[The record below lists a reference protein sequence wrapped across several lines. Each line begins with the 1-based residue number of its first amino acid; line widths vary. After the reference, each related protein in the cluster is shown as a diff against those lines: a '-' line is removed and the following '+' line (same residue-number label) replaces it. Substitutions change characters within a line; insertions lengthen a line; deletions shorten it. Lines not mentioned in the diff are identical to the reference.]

1 MDGSAFPTW
10 MGVGGYVG
18 LSCAMVAAAALAVWA
33 IVYHRGTPR
42 QSVMAILICLL
53 CAVLMILPLW
63 WEQSRFQFFG
73 SSLGGIEVA
82 LVLTWISLFGWTL
95 PLGML
100 ASFIALSEPNK
111 PIERAG
117 PRRSPLLAATLRL
130 ALADP
135 ARYVSVRR
143 HDEPWAQLVA
153 LGDASSGGVRTL
165 LLRKQLTLIGREA
178 DNDIILDDERISRN
192 HAEIRMDHG
201 VAVLLDYGSMNGT
214 LINRQMV
221 TQPVPLKPDDIVDLG
236 ARSYRFSLIEGPFA
250 THEVETTKMPGTGGM
265 NRKQTLPPLGP
276 PTFVAINGELTG
288 ARWELL
294 EPVITIGRDASCQIR
309 LPDSTVSRRHAQVV
323 RQTDGYYASDVES
336 NNGTTVNGEDLSK
349 PHRLQH
355 GDLLHLG
362 EVALRFVSSM
372 PPQDTPDVPPPPPP
386 NRSRPPSGG
395 KSTSRT
401 TIPFSRGAVLR
412 PIDDEQQPHG

>member
-18 LSCAMVAAAALAVWA
+18 LSCAMVAAATLAVWA
-33 IVYHRGTPR
+33 IVYRRGTTR
-42 QSVMAILICLL
+42 QSAMAILICLL

-100 ASFIALSEPNK
+100 ASFVALAEPNK
-111 PIERAG
+111 PIERQG
-117 PRRSPLLAATLRL
+117 PRHSPLLDATLRL

-135 ARYVSVRR
+135 ARYLSVRH

-153 LGDASSGGVRTL
+153 VSDVPSRSVRTL
-165 LLRKQLTLIGREA
+165 LLRKQLTLIGREV
-178 DNDIILDDERISRN
+178 DNDIILDDERMSRH

-201 VAVLLDYGSMNGT
+201 MAVLLDYGSMNGT
-214 LINRQMV
+214 LLNRQMV
-221 TQPVPLKPDDIVDLG
+221 TQPVPLKPNDIVDLG
-236 ARSYRFSLIEGPFA
+236 MRSYRFSLIEGPFA
-250 THEVETTKMPGTGGM
+250 TDEGETSKMPGAGGM
-265 NRKQTLPPLGP
+265 NRRQTLPPVGP
-276 PTFVAINGELTG
+276 PILVAISGELTS

-294 EPVITIGRDASCQIR
+294 EQVITIGRDASCQIR
-309 LPDSTVSRRHAQVV
+309 LPDTTVSRLHAQVV
-323 RQTDGYYASDVES
+323 RQADGYYASDLES
-336 NNGTTVNGEDLSK
+336 NNGTMVNDEDLKK

-355 GDLLHLG
+355 GDVLHLG
-362 EVALRFVSSM
+362 TVALRFISSM
-372 PPQDTPDVPPPPPP
+372 PPLDMPPPPPP
-386 NRSRPPSGG
+386 NRIRPPSGG
-395 KSTSRT
+395 KSSSRT

-412 PIDDEQQPHG
+412 PIDEGQQPHN

>member
-1 MDGSAFPTW
+1 

-33 IVYHRGTPR
+33 IVYRRGTPR
-42 QSVMAILICLL
+42 QSAMAILICLL

-63 WEQSRFQFFG
+63 WQQSRFQFFG

-82 LVLTWISLFGWTL
+82 LVLTWITLFGWTL

-100 ASFIALSEPNK
+100 ASFIALAEPNK
-111 PIERAG
+111 PIERRG
-117 PRRSPLLAATLRL
+117 PRRSPLLDATLRL

-143 HDEPWAQLVA
+143 NDEPWAQLVVV
-153 LGDASSGGVRTL
+153 DDVTSKGVRTL
-165 LLRKQLTLIGREA
+165 LLRKQLALIGREV
-178 DNDIILDDERISRN
+178 DNDIVLDDERISRH

-221 TQPVPLKPDDIVDLG
+221 TQPIPLKPDDIVDLG
-236 ARSYRFSLIEGPFA
+236 MRRYRFLLIEGPFA
-250 THEVETTKMPGTGGM
+250 TLEDETSRMPGAGGA
-265 NRKQTLPPLGP
+265 NRIQTLPPVSP
-276 PTFVAINGELTG
+276 PTLVAINGELMG

-294 EPVITIGRDASCQIR
+294 EPVTSIGRDASCQIR
-309 LPDSTVSRRHAQVV
+309 LPDSTVSRHHAQVV
-323 RQTDGYYASDVES
+323 RQADGYYASDVES
-336 NNGTTVNGEDLSK
+336 INGTKVNVDILTK

-355 GDLLHLG
+355 GDLLHVG

-372 PPQDTPDVPPPPPP
+372 PPLDTPTPPP
-386 NRSRPPSGG
+386 NQIRPPAGG
-395 KSTSRT
+395 KSSSRT
-401 TIPFSRGAVLR
+401 TTPFSRGAVLR
-412 PIDDEQQPHG
+412 PMNEGQQPHS

>member
-10 MGVGGYVG
+10 MGAGGYVG
-18 LSCAMVAAAALAVWA
+18 LSCAMVAAAAVAIWA
-33 IVYHRGTPR
+33 IVYRRGAPR
-42 QSVMAILICLL
+42 QSAMAILICLL

-63 WEQSRFQFFG
+63 WQQSRFQFFG

-100 ASFIALSEPNK
+100 ASFIALAEPNK
-111 PIERAG
+111 PIERRG
-117 PRRSPLLAATLRL
+117 PRRSPLLDATLRL

-143 HDEPWAQLVA
+143 NDEPWAQLAVV
-153 LGDASSGGVRTL
+153 GDESSKGVRTL
-165 LLRKQLTLIGREA
+165 LLRKQLTLIGREV
-178 DNDIILDDERISRN
+178 DNDILLDDERISRH

-221 TQPVPLKPDDIVDLG
+221 TQPIPLKPDDIVELG
-236 ARSYRFSLIEGPFA
+236 TRSYRFMLIEGPFA
-250 THEVETTKMPGTGGM
+250 TFEDETSRMPGAGGV
-265 NRKQTLPPLGP
+265 NRIQTLPPVSP
-276 PTFVAINGELTG
+276 PTLVAINGELMG

-294 EPVITIGRDASCQIR
+294 EPVTSIGRDASCQIR
-309 LPDSTVSRRHAQVV
+309 LPDSTVSRHHAQVV
-323 RQTDGYYASDVES
+323 RQADGYYASDVDS
-336 NNGTTVNGEDLSK
+336 VNGTKVNVDHLTK

-355 GDLLHLG
+355 GDLLHVG

-372 PPQDTPDVPPPPPP
+372 PPLDTPTPPP
-386 NRSRPPSGG
+386 NHIRPPAGG
-395 KSTSRT
+395 KSSSRT
-401 TIPFSRGAVLR
+401 TTPFSRGAVLR
-412 PIDDEQQPHG
+412 PMDDSQQPHG

>member
-33 IVYHRGTPR
+33 IVYRRGSPR
-42 QSVMAILICLL
+42 QSAMAILICLL

-63 WEQSRFQFFG
+63 WQQSRLQFFG

-100 ASFIALSEPNK
+100 ASFIALAEPNK
-111 PIERAG
+111 PIERRG
-117 PRRSPLLAATLRL
+117 PRRSPLLDATLRL

-135 ARYVSVRR
+135 TRYVSVRR
-143 HDEPWAQLVA
+143 DDEPWAQLAVV
-153 LGDASSGGVRTL
+153 GDASSKGVRTL
-165 LLRKQLTLIGREA
+165 LLRKQLTLIGREV
-178 DNDIILDDERISRN
+178 DNDIVLEDERISRH

-221 TQPVPLKPDDIVDLG
+221 TQPIPLKPEDIVDLG
-236 ARSYRFSLIEGPFA
+236 TRSYRFLLIEGPFA
-250 THEVETTKMPGTGGM
+250 TFDDETSRMPVAGGM
-265 NRKQTLPPLGP
+265 NRRQTLPPVGP
-276 PTFVAINGELTG
+276 PTLVAINGELMG

-294 EPVITIGRDASCQIR
+294 ESVTTIGRDASCQIR

-336 NNGTTVNGEDLSK
+336 INGTKVNVDVLTK

-355 GDLLHLG
+355 GDLLHVG
-362 EVALRFVSSM
+362 EVALRFVSSL
-372 PPQDTPDVPPPPPP
+372 PPLDTPTPPP
-386 NRSRPPSGG
+386 NRIQPPSGG
-395 KSTSRT
+395 KSSSRT
-401 TIPFSRGAVLR
+401 TTPFSRGAVLR
-412 PIDDEQQPHG
+412 PIDEGQQPRS

>member
-18 LSCAMVAAAALAVWA
+18 LSCAMVAAAAVAVWA
-33 IVYHRGTPR
+33 IVYRRGAPR
-42 QSVMAILICLL
+42 QSAMAILICLL

-63 WEQSRFQFFG
+63 WQQSRFQFFG

-100 ASFIALSEPNK
+100 ASFIALAEPNK
-111 PIERAG
+111 PIERRG
-117 PRRSPLLAATLRL
+117 PRRSPLLDATLRL

-143 HDEPWAQLVA
+143 NDEPWAQLAVV
-153 LGDASSGGVRTL
+153 GDVSSKGVRTL

-178 DNDIILDDERISRN
+178 DNDIILDDERISRH

-201 VAVLLDYGSMNGT
+201 IAVLLDYGSMNGT

-221 TQPVPLKPDDIVDLG
+221 TQPIPLKPDDIVDLG
-236 ARSYRFSLIEGPFA
+236 TRSYRFLLIEGPFA
-250 THEVETTKMPGTGGM
+250 TVEDETSRMPGAGGM
-265 NRKQTLPPLGP
+265 NRRQTLPPVSP
-276 PTFVAINGELTG
+276 PTLVAINGELTG

-294 EPVITIGRDASCQIR
+294 EPVTAIGRDASCQIR

-323 RQTDGYYASDVES
+323 RQADGYYASDVES
-336 NNGTTVNGEDLSK
+336 VNGTKVNVDVLTK

-355 GDLLHLG
+355 GDLLHVG

-372 PPQDTPDVPPPPPP
+372 PPLETPTPPP
-386 NRSRPPSGG
+386 NRIRPPSGG
-395 KSTSRT
+395 KSSSRT

-412 PIDDEQQPHG
+412 PMDEG

>member
-10 MGVGGYVG
+10 MGAGGYVG
-18 LSCAMVAAAALAVWA
+18 LSCTMVAAAALAVWS

-73 SSLGGIEVA
+73 SNLGGIEVA

-100 ASFIALSEPNK
+100 ASFIALAEPNR
-111 PIERAG
+111 PTGQPG

-130 ALADP
+130 SLADP
-135 ARYVSVRR
+135 ARYVSVRN

-153 LGDASSGGVRTL
+153 LDNMSPRGVRTL
-165 LLRKQLTLIGREA
+165 LMRKQLTLIGREA
-178 DNDIILDDERISRN
+178 DNDFILDDERISRH

-236 ARSYRFSLIEGPFA
+236 MRSYRFELIEGPFA
-250 THEVETTKMPGTGGM
+250 TYEVETTKMPGTGGM
-265 NRKQTLPPLGP
+265 NRRQTVPPIDP
-276 PTFVAINGELTG
+276 PFLVAINGELTG
-288 ARWELL
+288 SRWELL
-294 EPVITIGRDASCQIR
+294 EPITTIGRDASCQIR
-309 LPDSTVSRRHAQVV
+309 LPDSTVSRRHVQVM

-336 NNGTTVNGEDLSK
+336 TNNTTVNGDYLIK

-362 EVALRFVSSM
+362 KVALRFVSSM
-372 PPQDTPDVPPPPPP
+372 PPLDTPPPPS
-386 NRSRPPSGG
+386 NRSRPLSGG
-395 KSTSRT
+395 KSSSRT
-401 TIPFSRGAVLR
+401 TTPFSRGAVLR
-412 PIDDEQQPHG
+412 PMDEGQQPQD